1 MPIDVDPKL
10 WPFEAIIDQGNG
22 AHEYHQHARD
32 NADGSVTVYEL
43 DLPGGFV
50 ERTYPK
56 ERVKLSERPWDKARR
71 WYELYNEVYG
81 VRAGRR
87 NAPNV

>member
-10 WPFEAIIDQGNG
+10 WPFEAIIDHGNG
-22 AHEYHQHARD
+22 AHEYHQYARD
-32 NADGSVTVYEL
+32 NGDESVTVYEL
-43 DLPGGFV
+43 DLPGGYV

-71 WYELYNEVYG
+71 WYELYNETYG
-81 VRAGRR
+81 ARVGRISR
-87 NAPNV
+87 KA